1 MDDSART
8 LLESVHRMQGA
19 LESQASR
26 DETNKAAEA
35 SKHKQLAALRK
46 EAQDIKIAESRQR
59 VAVAVANEELL
70 SLKAVVAC
78 PDDHDLFQ
86 SEFDSFKVSLD
97 ALMTAQRQLAH
108 TIQVGCA
115 SMSEHEVAVATAV
128 KDDLTAA
135 LKRAEAAQQGAAQR
149 LSPAKAQGDDDD
161 DEMWLASAVEIAE
174 TESALADALAIH
186 ASLKAQLR
194 AATAENDALLRR
206 CADIR
211 VENSAAGASQL
222 SKALA
227 KERLVQARAQEAAAL
242 ERDVLA
248 ALAQRDAGVTEL
260 RALQSAITAAQ
271 ARLR

>member
-26 DETNKAAEA
+26 AESNKAAAA
-35 SKHKQLAALRK
+35 SKQKELAALRK
-46 EAQDIKIAESRQR
+46 EAQEIKIAESRQR

-70 SLKAVVAC
+70 SLKAVVEC
-78 PDDHDLFQ
+78 PDDLFQ

-115 SMSEHEVAVATAV
+115 SMSEHEMAVATAV
-128 KDDLTAA
+128 KDDVTAA
-135 LKRAEAAQQGAAQR
+135 LMRAVAAQQGAAQR
-149 LSPAKAQGDDDD
+149 LSRAKAQGDDDD
-161 DEMWLASAVEIAE
+161 DEMWLASAVETAE
-174 TESALADALAIH
+174 AESALADALAIH

-194 AATAENDALLRR
+194 ATTAANDALLRQ

-211 VENSAAGASQL
+211 VNDGAAVASQRA
-222 SKALA
+222 KALA

-248 ALAQRDAGVTEL
+248 ALAHRDAGVTEL